1 LKRHRSAASRAIV
14 LKLGRT
20 VETDDL
26 YSRAEFRD
34 DRTAGRRAVT
44 IRSAVDGAFLFL
56 PGNPGIKFNVLRFRF
71 GAPRTSLENSGFP
84 GSGSLLSGGS
94 EPLKRY
100 RSAAS
105 RAIVMKLG
113 RTVET
118 DDVYILVE
126 FRDDRTA
133 GRRAVTIRSSVDGAF

>member
-44 IRSAVDGAFLFL
+44 IRSAVDGAFLFSKL
-56 PGNPGIKFNVLRFRF
+56 C
-71 GAPRTSLENSGFP
+71 S
-84 GSGSLLSGGS
+84 
-94 EPLKRY
+94 
-100 RSAAS
+100 SAAV
-105 RAIVMKLG
+105 APIDVKLG
-113 RTVET
+113 RTVAT
-118 DDVYILVE
+118 DHLYSRAKLC
-126 FRDDRTA
+126 DDRIA
-133 GRRAVTIRSSVDGAF
+133 GRRAVAISSWR